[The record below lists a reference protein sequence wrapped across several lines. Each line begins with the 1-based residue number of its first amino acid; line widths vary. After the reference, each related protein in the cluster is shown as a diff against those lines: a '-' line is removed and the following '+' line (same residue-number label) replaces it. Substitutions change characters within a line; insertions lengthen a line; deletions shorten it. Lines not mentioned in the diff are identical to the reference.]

1 MSTEDIM
8 NQGADQTATKKN
20 TKTTENII
28 VKKSKDSGK
37 ENEEEHCVCYYC
49 GENYKEINKK
59 PVDDWIQCDKSFA
72 EVQAE
77 SNRLLIESLMASRT
91 HGSVSPSSA
100 LSPVGTTTFAGN
112 FSKCTSRFKRDRN
125 DPEIVEAFVD
135 AIETYKECTNI
146 SDIHALKGLPMLLE
160 GEAAVWWRG
169 VKASVPTWQDAIAR
183 LRAMFGVPRAP
194 HKILR
199 QIFSVE
205 QGSERAEV
213 FVARI
218 LALIAWLPYKI
229 EERMQLDI
237 VYVLLDRSI
246 RKRLARN
253 TLTSLDELVDKARA
267 IEETLAEVDSSARK
281 SAAPSSAR
289 AQSSTS
295 AQQAHSSRS
304 TRASS
309 SYSARAPCPSSDGDA
324 SVVEYSAP
332 APPGCIVVGKKLTL
346 HAIFYASNFHQ
357 TKFRHIAF
365 RSLTLCVI
373 RTLVLLFM
381 STQ

>member
-1 MSTEDIM
+1 MFYLI
-8 NQGADQTATKKN
+8 TKLTFTSYAKGDTNGKN
-20 TKTTENII
+20 
-28 VKKSKDSGK
+28 K
-37 ENEEEHCVCYYC
+37 E
-49 GENYKEINKK
+49 
-59 PVDDWIQCDKSFA
+59 
-72 EVQAE
+72 
-77 SNRLLIESLMASRT
+77 
-91 HGSVSPSSA
+91 SP
-100 LSPVGTTTFAGN
+100 SPVGSTTFAGN
-112 FSKCTSRFKRDRN
+112 FSKCTSRFKGDRN

-146 SDIHALKGLPMLLE
+146 SDIHALKGFPMLLE

-169 VKASVPTWQDAIAR
+169 VKASVTTWQDAIAR

-218 LALIAWLPYKI
+218 RALIAWLPYKI

-237 VYVLLDRSI
+237 VYGLLDRSI
-246 RKRLARN
+246 RKRLARD
-253 TLTSLDELVDKARA
+253 TLTSLVELVDKARA
-267 IEETLAEVDSSARK
+267 IEETLAEVDSSSRK

-304 TRASS
+304 TRAFILC
-309 SYSARAPCPSSDGDA
+309 ARTTP
-324 SVVEYSAP
+324 VERRRRQCRRIQRAGT
-332 APPGCIVVGKKLTL
+332 AW
-346 HAIFYASNFHQ
+346 AYARGRARTYAGRRAVIEPRHSCCRGTAKFVSFRKHHKGQ
-357 TKFRHIAF
+357 TR
-365 RSLTLCVI
+365 
-373 RTLVLLFM
+373 
-381 STQ
+381 